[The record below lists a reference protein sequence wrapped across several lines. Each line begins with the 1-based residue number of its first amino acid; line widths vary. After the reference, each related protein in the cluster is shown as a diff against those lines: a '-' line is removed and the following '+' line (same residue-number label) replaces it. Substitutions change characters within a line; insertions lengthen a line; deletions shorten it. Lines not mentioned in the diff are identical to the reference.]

1 MSVEQNRAG
10 KANTFW
16 TPIRLA
22 SSVVVLSLVA
32 AFGASSCHSS
42 DESATRI
49 SPAAPSANVPPGS
62 APAPPATGITT
73 LPANVRDVAM
83 KAVTGNPIKLSD
95 YAGKVVIVNL
105 WATWCGPCRSEIPEL
120 VKLYNEYHSKGLEI
134 VGLST
139 ENPEASEEGV
149 RRFVSEFRMDY
160 RVGWATPDVSMTL
173 MQDRNAIP
181 QSFVIGRDGRVL
193 KRFVGFSITNTPPQ
207 MKQAVDEALSDRAG
221 L

>member
-1 MSVEQNRAG
+1 MSVERNRTG
-10 KANTFW
+10 KASSFW

-22 SSVVVLSLVA
+22 STVLVLSLVA

-42 DESATRI
+42 DQSSIRT
-49 SPAAPSANVPPGS
+49 NPP
-62 APAPPATGITT
+62 APASNTRPAPVTGMTT
-73 LPANVRDVAM
+73 LPPNVRDAEL

-95 YAGKVVIVNL
+95 YSGKVVVVNL

-120 VKLYNEYHSKGLEI
+120 VKLYNEYHSKGLEV

-160 RVGWATPDVSMTL
+160 RVGWATPEVATTL

-181 QSFVIGRDGRVL
+181 QSFIIGRDGRVL
-193 KRFVGFSITNTPPQ
+193 KRFVGFNVVATPPQ
-207 MKQAVDEALSDRAG
+207 MKQAVDEALSERAG